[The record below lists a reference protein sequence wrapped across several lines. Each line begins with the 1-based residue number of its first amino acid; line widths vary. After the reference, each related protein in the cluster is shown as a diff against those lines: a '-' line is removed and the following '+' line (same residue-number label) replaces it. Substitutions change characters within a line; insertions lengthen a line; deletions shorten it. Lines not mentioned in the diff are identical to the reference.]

1 MQKLQIEFQCKDV
14 VNINYHNIT
23 HDDMNN
29 GDGLRVVLWL
39 SGCSHHCYNCQNP
52 QTWNP
57 NSGIPFDESAKQ
69 EIFNELSKDYVSGI
83 TFSGGDPLHENNLDE
98 VLKLVQEI
106 RISFPEKSIW
116 LYTGFRIEDIVTRKQ
131 YEDIWEIPN
140 DPSNIWSK
148 RWDIISNYVNVLVD
162 GEYIDKQKD
171 LSLKW
176 RGSKNQRV
184 IDMNQT
190 CIQNKIIL
198 YCN

>member
-1 MQKLQIEFQCKDV
+1 MV
-14 VNINYHNIT
+14 HINYHNIT

-57 NSGIPFDESAKQ
+57 DSGIPFDESAKQ
-69 EIFNELSKDYVSGI
+69 EIFNELSKDYISGI

-106 RISFPEKSIW
+106 RISYPNKTIW
-116 LYTGFRIEDIVTRKQ
+116 LYTGFTWDSIMNYKSTNKFTEKDALFNFHIKKDLEMIQRK
-131 YEDIWEIPN
+131 
-140 DPSNIWSK
+140 NIIK
-148 RWDIISNYVNVLVD
+148 LCDVLVD
-162 GEYIDKQKD
+162 GEYIDEQRD
-171 LSLKW
+171 LSLKF

-184 IDMNQT
+184 IDVKQSLA
-190 CIQNKIIL
+190 QNKIIL

>member
-1 MQKLQIEFQCKDV
+1 M
-14 VNINYHNIT
+14 NYHTIT
-23 HDDMNN
+23 YPDQNN

-57 NSGIPFDESAKQ
+57 DSGIPFDESAKQ
-69 EIFNELSKDYVSGI
+69 EIFNELSKDYISGI

-116 LYTGFRIEDIVTRKQ
+116 LYTGYTLQLNSDSIPTDDFWNEPDEEYSYFITTYNESILNKFKRKQ
-131 YEDIWEIPN
+131 IL
-140 DPSNIWSK
+140 SLC
-148 RWDIISNYVNVLVD
+148 NVVVD
-162 GEYIDKQKD
+162 GEYIDEQKD
-171 LSLKW
+171 LTLKW

-184 IDMNQT
+184 IDVKQSLAK
-190 CIQNKIIL
+190 NKIIL